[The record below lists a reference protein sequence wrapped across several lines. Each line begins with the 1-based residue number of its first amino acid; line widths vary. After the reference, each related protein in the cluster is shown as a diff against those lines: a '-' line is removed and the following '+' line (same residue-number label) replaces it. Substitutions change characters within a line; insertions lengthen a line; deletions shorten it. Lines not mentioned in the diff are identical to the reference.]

1 MSSRKVMLGIS
12 PKQISKLRNGHRVR
26 VRPPMEG
33 EGVCVIVKPETY
45 DLVSRTFGRG
55 RGLEMSLS
63 PEELQANKAEASS
76 MEGRGI
82 FGPAF
87 DRFLERKGMK
97 KAVYK
102 IADQLK
108 PAAKTALIGALTAG
122 GASLATANPA
132 LIPYI
137 PGGVAAL
144 SSLGLDYLENPNSYY
159 SGAKTRKAKSL
170 AGRMAED
177 KALQIINR
185 ETGANLGALDRASIG
200 SAIANKAQAEMI
212 DRSVADQYSFSGMGL
227 YAGQGLGYGVGRSGC
242 GVGGERGVRRTGGS
256 IGLGGGMVSQ
266 PPALRSQPFSANFQ
280 FQHTLPPSYQKFS
293 KGSGLGL

>member
-1 MSSRKVMLGIS
+1 MAQKVMLGMS
-12 PKQISKLRNGHRVR
+12 RKQISKLRNGHKVR
-26 VRPPMEG
+26 VKPPMEG
-33 EGVCVIVKPETY
+33 EGVCVIVRPETY
-45 DLVSRTFGRG
+45 NLVSRTFGRG
-55 RGLEMSLS
+55 KGLELSLS
-63 PEELQANKAEASS
+63 PEELQLNKTEASS
-76 MEGRGI
+76 MEGKGI

-87 DRFLERKGMK
+87 DRFLERKGLK

-102 IADQLK
+102 IGDQLK

-144 SSLGLDYLENPNSYY
+144 SSLGLDYIENPNSYY
-159 SGAKTRKAKSL
+159 SGAKAKKAKSL
-170 AGRMAED
+170 AGRMVED

-212 DRSVADQYSFSGMGL
+212 DRSVADQYSFSGNGL
-227 YAGQGLGYGVGRSGC
+227 YAGQGLGLGVGRSGC

-280 FQHTLPPSYQKFS
+280 FQHTLPPAYQKFS
-293 KGSGLGL
+293 RGSGLGL

>member
-1 MSSRKVMLGIS
+1 M
-12 PKQISKLRNGHRVR
+12 
-26 VRPPMEG
+26 
-33 EGVCVIVKPETY
+33 
-45 DLVSRTFGRG
+45 
-55 RGLEMSLS
+55 
-63 PEELQANKAEASS
+63 
-76 MEGRGI
+76 
-82 FGPAF
+82 
-87 DRFLERKGMK
+87 
-97 KAVYK
+97 
-102 IADQLK
+102 K

-122 GASLATANPA
+122 GASLAASNPA

-159 SGAKTRKAKSL
+159 SGVKAKKAKSL

-212 DRSVADQYSFSGMGL
+212 DRSVADQYSFSGNGL
-227 YAGQGLGYGVGRSGC
+227 YAGQGLGLGVGRSGC

-293 KGSGLGL
+293 KGAGLGL